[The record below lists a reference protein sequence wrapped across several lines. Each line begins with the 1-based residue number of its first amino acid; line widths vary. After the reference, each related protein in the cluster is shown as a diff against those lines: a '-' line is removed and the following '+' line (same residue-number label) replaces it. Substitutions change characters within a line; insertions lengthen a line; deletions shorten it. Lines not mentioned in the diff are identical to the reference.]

1 MIIVRG
7 KKKPKGTHRM
17 EVIIMTKIEEMK
29 SYILKN
35 NLAHLVRELVE
46 GIGYTSEE
54 AIEYVYDQHEL
65 TKEQFIKKYF

>member
-1 MIIVRG
+1 MG
-7 KKKPKGTHRM
+7 
-17 EVIIMTKIEEMK
+17 VIIMTKIEEMK
-29 SYILKN
+29 NYILKN
-35 NLAHLVRELVE
+35 DLAHLVRELVE